1 MLLLIIRK
9 GPKALQA
16 VDGSCLSELL
26 GFFFCPGWVFFL
38 QVTLLEIQA
47 LQGQRS
53 GQGEQILHIPPVL
66 LSQGLGWLW
75 GGERGKNMKW
85 ELLLPLLV

>member
-1 MLLLIIRK
+1 MDLVC
-9 GPKALQA
+9 QN
-16 VDGSCLSELL
+16 SL
-26 GFFFCPGWVFFL
+26 GFFSVLDGFFFL

-75 GGERGKNMKW
+75 GGERGKNIKW
-85 ELLLPLLV
+85 ELLLAVLV